1 VQNFLTTIV
10 DYLPR
15 LFGALLIVI
24 VGLVIAVVVRLA
36 VAFLLRRLQFDEL
49 CRRAGITRLLEQGNI
64 RRRPSQLIATLIFYA
79 IVLFTI
85 LTACGALGL
94 TFVAISLNLLILYI
108 PRLLAA
114 LALLILGVAAAGLV
128 AEGAE
133 RVLADLGVARSDWGR
148 TAIRALLIL
157 LVVIM
162 AGALLGIDVALLIAI
177 TVIVLSGIAL
187 TAALA
192 IGLGLR
198 GLSQNIAASRYIA
211 DGVDEGDRI
220 TVNGTSGTV
229 ERIGHAMTTL
239 RGDDGRIFLVPNHHF
254 VEYVVVK
261 EPRETDI

>member
-1 VQNFLTTIV
+1 VRNFLTTII
-10 DYLPR
+10 DYVPR

-24 VGLVIAVVVRLA
+24 VGLVIAVVVRAA

-49 CRRAGITRLLEQGNI
+49 CRRAGITRLLERGNV

-94 TFVAISLNLLILYI
+94 TFVAVSLNLLILYT

-114 LALLILGVAAAGLV
+114 LALLVLGVAAAGLV

-133 RVLADLGVARSDWGR
+133 RVLADLGVTRSDWGR

-157 LVVIM
+157 LVVII
-162 AGALLGIDVALLIAI
+162 AGGLLGIDVALLIAI
-177 TVIVLSGIAL
+177 TVIVLSGVAL

-198 GLSQNIAASRYIA
+198 GLSQNIAAGRYIA
-211 DGVDEGDRI
+211 EGLAEGDRI
-220 TVNGTSGTV
+220 SVNGTSGTV
-229 ERIGHAMTTL
+229 ERLGQAMTTL
-239 RGDDGRIFLVPNHHF
+239 RGDDGRLFLVPNHHF
-254 VEYVVVK
+254 VEQVVEVT
-261 EPRETDI
+261 PRAD

>member
-1 VQNFLTTIV
+1 MRNFLNTII

-24 VGLVIAVVVRLA
+24 VGLVIAVVVRVA

-94 TFVAISLNLLILYI
+94 TFVAVSLNLLILYT

-114 LALLILGVAAAGLV
+114 LALLVLGVAAAGLA
-128 AEGAE
+128 AEAAE
-133 RVLADLGVARSDWGR
+133 RVLADLGVTRSDWGR
-148 TAIRALLIL
+148 TAIRAGLIL
-157 LVVIM
+157 LVVIL
-162 AGALLGIDVALLIAI
+162 AGAMVGIDVALLIAI
-177 TVIVLSGIAL
+177 TVILLSGVAL

-211 DGVDEGDRI
+211 EGIDEGDRI
-220 TVNGTSGTV
+220 TLNGTSGTV
-229 ERIGHAMTTL
+229 EEVGYAMTTL
-239 RGDDGRIFLVPNHHF
+239 RGDDGRVFLVPNHHF
-254 VEYVVVK
+254 VENVVVK
-261 EPRETDI
+261 EPRATDD

>member
-1 VQNFLTTIV
+1 MRNFLTTIV
-10 DYLPR
+10 DYVPR
-15 LFGALLIVI
+15 LFGALLIAI
-24 VGLVIAVVVRLA
+24 VGLVLAIIVRLA
-36 VAFLLRRLQFDEL
+36 VSFLLRRVQFDEL
-49 CRRAGITRLLEQGNI
+49 CRRAGITRLLEQGTI

-79 IVLFTI
+79 IVLFTL

-94 TFVAISLNLLILYI
+94 TFVAVSLNLLILYT

-114 LALLILGVAAAGLV
+114 LALLVLGVAAAGLA
-128 AEGAE
+128 AEAAE

-157 LVVIM
+157 LVVIL

-177 TVIVLSGIAL
+177 TAIALSGIAL

-211 DGVDEGDRI
+211 DGLAEGDRI

-229 ERIGHAMTTL
+229 EQLGHAMTTL
-239 RGDDGRIFLVPNHHF
+239 RGDDGRRFLVPNHHF
-254 VEYVVVK
+254 LEHVVEVA
-261 EPRETDI
+261 PQAD